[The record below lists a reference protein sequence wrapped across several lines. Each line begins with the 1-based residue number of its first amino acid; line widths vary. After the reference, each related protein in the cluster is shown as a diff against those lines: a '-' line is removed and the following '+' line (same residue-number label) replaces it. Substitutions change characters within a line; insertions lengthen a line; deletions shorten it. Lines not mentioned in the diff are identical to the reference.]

1 MRHSRGL
8 MVCLLAVCA
17 VLLGALAFDVP
28 SLHRLVAPGAPHASP
43 RTPQDV
49 PPTTPATVAQA
60 RAKIKHV
67 VFVLLENHSF
77 DNVFGRFPGADGAIT
92 ARSGP
97 QTLPLLHA
105 PPFYWHD
112 IRHEYPDANNAIN
125 KGKMDG

>member
-1 MRHSRGL
+1 MRHSRRL
-8 MVCLLAVCA
+8 TVCLLAVCA
-17 VLLGALAFDVP
+17 VLLGGLAFDVP
-28 SLHRLVAPGAPHASP
+28 SLHRPIAPVAPHTSP
-43 RTPQDV
+43 LTHQDTS
-49 PPTTPATVAQA
+49 PATPAKVTQA

-105 PPFYWHD
+105 PPF
-112 IRHEYPDANNAIN
+112 
-125 KGKMDG
+125 